1 MKLEVRGTK
10 WEVLSEKREKGKGKR
25 DSSLK
30 GELYGAQRSNKE

>member
-10 WEVLSEKREKGKGKR
+10 WEREKGKGKR

-30 GELYGAQRSNKE
+30 GELYGAQRSNKG